1 LQKQKSKQG
10 QSREGERESADQNSD
25 RAEGTDRRRTVS
37 NMGSERFQTY
47 VPMAKMKVMTPR
59 QTLRIIFLPL
69 VPRPAPT
76 PPPPLPLLASD
87 ALLEDRG
94 KEELPCC
101 SGGRNAPPDGS
112 MARAG
117 SLHHLSAA
125 GRKPPHVHARLPAAS
140 SCSPAPSSWVLGS
153 PIWSQLAPLA
163 RRRRCGRGGGGN
175 GEEDEVRVDEA
186 TDNEEGI
193 EAATARSRQQ
203 QAKGKEGKGVDG
215 RDGQGRRMRKE
226 GW

>member
-1 LQKQKSKQG
+1 M
-10 QSREGERESADQNSD
+10 
-25 RAEGTDRRRTVS
+25 S

-125 GRKPPHVHARLPAAS
+125 GRKPPHVHARLPTAS
-140 SCSPAPSSWVLGS
+140 SCSPAPPPGCLALRSGRSSL
-153 PIWSQLAPLA
+153 
-163 RRRRCGRGGGGN
+163 R
-175 GEEDEVRVDEA
+175 
-186 TDNEEGI
+186 
-193 EAATARSRQQ
+193 
-203 QAKGKEGKGVDG
+203 
-215 RDGQGRRMRKE
+215 
-226 GW
+226 

>member
-1 LQKQKSKQG
+1 
-10 QSREGERESADQNSD
+10 
-25 RAEGTDRRRTVS
+25 VS

-125 GRKPPHVHARLPAAS
+125 GRKPPHVHTPGFRRLLLVPRPPPPGCLALRSGRS
-140 SCSPAPSSWVLGS
+140 SL
-153 PIWSQLAPLA
+153 
-163 RRRRCGRGGGGN
+163 R
-175 GEEDEVRVDEA
+175 
-186 TDNEEGI
+186 
-193 EAATARSRQQ
+193 
-203 QAKGKEGKGVDG
+203 
-215 RDGQGRRMRKE
+215 
-226 GW
+226 